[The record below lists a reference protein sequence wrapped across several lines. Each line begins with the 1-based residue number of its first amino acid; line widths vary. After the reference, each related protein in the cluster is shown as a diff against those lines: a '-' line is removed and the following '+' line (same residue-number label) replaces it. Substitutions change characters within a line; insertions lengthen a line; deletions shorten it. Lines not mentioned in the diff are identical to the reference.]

1 MDANIP
7 SEARRYNRIL
17 SQIDEVYHDL
27 AVRQGFSDSTMSIL
41 YELADHDG
49 RCLLSDLIRLS
60 CMSKQTANSA
70 LRKLE
75 KEGILYLEPAG
86 GRAKQV
92 CLTPKGFAVTR
103 ETVEKIIDMENRIYA
118 SWSPEEWNLYIALT
132 ERYLRQLREEMKEI
146 T

>member
-1 MDANIP
+1 
-7 SEARRYNRIL
+7 
-17 SQIDEVYHDL
+17 
-27 AVRQGFSDSTMSIL
+27 
-41 YELADHDG
+41 
-49 RCLLSDLIRLS
+49 
-60 CMSKQTANSA
+60 MSKQTANSA

-132 ERYLRQLREEMKEI
+132 ERYLYQLREEMKEI